1 MWVVESENQ
10 HVEEVLK
17 RVLIWASPAGG
28 IQKTAGWWHHA
39 HWVLRDW
46 FVGKIW
52 KLMDSVFW
60 PRL

>member
-1 MWVVESENQ
+1 MWAVEGENQ

-28 IQKTAGWWHHA
+28 IQKTARWWHHA
-39 HWVLRDW
+39 HWVLQDW
-46 FVGKIW
+46 FIAKIW
-52 KLMDSVFW
+52 KLMDTVFW